1 MKTLI
6 VRCFIASILA
16 LSVSSLRAQKKDT
29 FGVPYVKLNNG
40 MEYPRFGL
48 GTFNV
53 PNDDTACDAVAYALK
68 CGYRHFDT
76 AHAYR
81 VERGVG
87 KAIKESDVP
96 REEIWVVSKL
106 WPTEYGEGKTL
117 EAIDKMLD
125 RLQLDY
131 IDLLYLHQPFGDFLG
146 AWKDMEKAVKMGKV
160 RSLGISNFD
169 VSDELFH
176 KIIDNAEI
184 KPAAMQ
190 IECHPYAQRV
200 EWREKCAKYGIQVEC
215 WFPLGGAQSNGLLLR
230 DPVIMEIAK
239 SHKKSPAQVIIRWHI
254 QEGLSVIPGATEHAY
269 IKENINTFDFELS
282 KEDMEKIRSLN
293 KEERFFKMDY
303 KQAEQFMLNWKMD
316 D

>member
-1 MKTLI
+1 MKAFI
-6 VRCFIASILA
+6 VKLFMIFVFISPAP
-16 LSVSSLRAQKKDT
+16 SLWAQKTDA

-40 MEYPRFGL
+40 YEYPRFGL

-53 PNDDTACDAVAYALK
+53 PDDDTAYDAVSYALK

-76 AHAYR
+76 AHAYK

-87 KAIKESDVP
+87 RAINNSDIP

-131 IDLLYLHQPFGDFLG
+131 IDLLYLHQPFGDFTG

-160 RSLGISNFD
+160 RCLGISNFD
-169 VSDELFH
+169 ASDELFQ
-176 KIIDNAEI
+176 KIVDNVEI
-184 KPAAMQ
+184 KPVTMQ

-230 DPVIMEIAK
+230 DPVIAKIAK
-239 SHKKSPAQVIIRWHI
+239 FHKKSPAQVIIRWHI
-254 QEGLSVIPGATEHAY
+254 QEGLSVIPGAIRHDY

-282 KEDMEKIRSLN
+282 KDDMEKIRALN
-293 KEERFFKMDY
+293 KEARFFKMDY
-303 KQAEQFMLNWKMD
+303 EQAEQFILNWKMD

>member
-1 MKTLI
+1 MKAFI
-6 VRCFIASILA
+6 VKLFMIFVFISPAP
-16 LSVSSLRAQKKDT
+16 SLWAQKTDA

-40 MEYPRFGL
+40 YEYPRFGL

-53 PNDDTACDAVAYALK
+53 PDDDTAYDAVSYALK

-76 AHAYR
+76 AHAYK

-87 KAIKESDVP
+87 RAINNSDIP

-131 IDLLYLHQPFGDFLG
+131 IDLLYLHQPFGDFTG

-160 RSLGISNFD
+160 RCLGISNFD
-169 VSDELFH
+169 ASDELFQ
-176 KIIDNAEI
+176 KIVDNVEI
-184 KPAAMQ
+184 KPVTMQ

-200 EWREKCAKYGIQVEC
+200 ECEIWYSGRMLVPSWR
-215 WFPLGGAQSNGLLLR
+215 GAEQRFVVARSGNCKNC
-230 DPVIMEIAK
+230 EI
-239 SHKKSPAQVIIRWHI
+239 SQKKSCSGYHSLAYTRGVICYS
-254 QEGLSVIPGATEHAY
+254 GS
-269 IKENINTFDFELS
+269 D
-282 KEDMEKIRSLN
+282 
-293 KEERFFKMDY
+293 
-303 KQAEQFMLNWKMD
+303 QA
-316 D
+316 